1 MEVYDTTLC
10 IHEIALSHSPDIFG
24 ADSNQRLKSLYACLN
39 AVSSWVPM
47 FLSILPA
54 EYVGLPTTTFAQ
66 FVHLFVTI
74 YRLATFEDPSW
85 DRQLMKEALDVSMFL
100 ETTERNL
107 LQVKEAACLDRNGSG
122 DLDIFSVFAA
132 RVRVFKMWWEATNVD
147 DAANSRETEE
157 MANSNLEFLDDEW
170 LRDMLGPFHG

>member
-1 MEVYDTTLC
+1 MEFYDTTLC

-24 ADSNQRLKSLYACLN
+24 ADSNQRIRSLYACVN
-39 AVSSWVPM
+39 AVSLWAPI
-47 FLSILPA
+47 FLSISPP

-74 YRLATFEDPSW
+74 YRLATFENSSW
-85 DRQLMKEALDVSMFL
+85 DQSIVHEALDVSMFL

-107 LQVKEAACLDRNGSG
+107 LLVKEAGALDRQGSK

-132 RVRVFKMWWEATNVD
+132 RVRVFKMWWATTNVD
-147 DAANSRETEE
+147 AAAKSQE
-157 MANSNLEFLDDEW
+157 MAGTAVLNLEFLDDEW
-170 LRDMLGPFHG
+170 LRDMLGPFNG

>member
-1 MEVYDTTLC
+1 
-10 IHEIALSHSPDIFG
+10 
-24 ADSNQRLKSLYACLN
+24 
-39 AVSSWVPM
+39 
-47 FLSILPA
+47 
-54 EYVGLPTTTFAQ
+54 
-66 FVHLFVTI
+66 
-74 YRLATFEDPSW
+74 
-85 DRQLMKEALDVSMFL
+85 MKEALDVSMFL